1 MNSKTKKFF
10 IVFVV
15 IGIVYL
21 VFAQFLGNRNAVKRF
36 DVFFNS
42 NLKGEIQKIGIKHH
56 GVSLKMNNDE
66 NEYVFYPYTSDLND
80 KNVFN
85 YFANACDSIVKPINT
100 DTLILIK
107 QNKRYKYTFQKFVKK
122 KQH

>member
-21 VFAQFLGNRNAVKRF
+21 VFAQYFGNKNALKRF

-42 NLKGEIQKIGIKHH
+42 NLRGEIQKIGIKHH

-66 NEYVFYPYTSDLND
+66 NEYVFYPITSELND
-80 KNVFN
+80 KKVFN
-85 YFANACDSIVKPINT
+85 YFANVGDSIIKPNNT
-100 DTLILIK
+100 DTLILNK
-107 QNKRYKYTFQKFVKK
+107 QNKRYKFTFQKFIKK
-122 KQH
+122 

>member
-10 IVFVV
+10 AVFVV
-15 IGIVYL
+15 IGIFYL
-21 VFAQFLGNRNAVKRF
+21 LFAQFVGNRNAVKRF
-36 DVFFNS
+36 DEFFNS
-42 NLKGEIQKIGIKHH
+42 NLNGEIQKIGIKHH
-56 GVSLKMNNDE
+56 GVALKINNEE

-85 YFANACDSIVKPINT
+85 YFANVGDTILKPSNT

-122 KQH
+122 

>member
-10 IVFVV
+10 IVFVA
-15 IGIVYL
+15 IGIIYL
-21 VFAQFLGNRNAVKRF
+21 VFAQYWGSRSALKRF

-42 NLKGEIQKIGIKHH
+42 NLNGEIQKIGIKHH

-85 YFANACDSIVKPINT
+85 YFANAGDSIIKPFNT

-122 KQH
+122 